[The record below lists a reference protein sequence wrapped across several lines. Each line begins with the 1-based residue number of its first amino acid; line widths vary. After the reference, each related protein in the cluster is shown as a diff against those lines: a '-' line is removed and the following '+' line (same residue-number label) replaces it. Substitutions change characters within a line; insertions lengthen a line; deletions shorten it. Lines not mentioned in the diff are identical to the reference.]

1 MITGTPRSKTR
12 RATKRSPAPMRS
24 RARDDEQHDVDVL
37 ERGVDRLLHP
47 LRERVH
53 RALEPGQ
60 VGEHELPVGAV
71 GDAEDAA
78 ARRVGHLRRD
88 RDLVAAERVDE
99 RRLADVRPARDRDDA
114 GLHARSPASN
124 CSGRSSSTVIRTTR
138 PPFRKT
144 TRSTCI
150 SASHCRQPPHGEAV
164 IAATL
169 EVSRP
174 VALDDRARE
183 GRPLRADAQRIG
195 GVLDVDALDHL
206 PVAREHGA
214 ADVEVRVRRVRP
226 RRDRVR
232 AREELFVG
240 HAAKTW

>member
-1 MITGTPRSKTR
+1 MDEVVAQLPHPVAGDGADRVQRVEVAQR
-12 RATKRSPAPMRS
+12 RRRLHLRRHVPVLEPVDLVHRDDHRHAEVEDA
-24 RARDDEQHDVDVL
+24 AGDEAVAGADAVAGGDDEQHDVDVL

-53 RALEPGQ
+53 RTLEPGQ

-78 ARRVGHLRRD
+78 ARRVRHLRRD

-99 RRLADVRPARDRDDA
+99 RRLADVGPACDRDDA

-150 SASHCRQPPHGEAV
+150 SASHCLQPPHGEAV
-164 IAATL
+164 IAAT
-169 EVSRP
+169 SKSP
-174 VALDDRARE
+174 
-183 GRPLRADAQRIG
+183 GR
-195 GVLDVDALDHL
+195 
-206 PVAREHGA
+206 
-214 ADVEVRVRRVRP
+214 
-226 RRDRVR
+226 
-232 AREELFVG
+232 
-240 HAAKTW
+240 